1 MIALDL
7 RTVNPVQLFSHHKFS
22 VVLGLAVGV
31 MRQSMVHKSLKKRN
45 PPNFGPPTLYTS
57 HITSKAD
64 PSEKLFFASQRR
76 FERFTVRN
84 HEHYRYLKTN
94 DIS

>member
-31 MRQSMVHKSLKKRN
+31 MRQSTVYESFKNRK
-45 PPNFGPPTLYTS
+45 PNFGPPTLYTS
-57 HITSKAD
+57 HITFKAD
-64 PSEKLFFASQRR
+64 PSETINFVSQMR
-76 FERFTVRN
+76 FERFTARN
-84 HEHYRYLKTN
+84 
-94 DIS
+94 